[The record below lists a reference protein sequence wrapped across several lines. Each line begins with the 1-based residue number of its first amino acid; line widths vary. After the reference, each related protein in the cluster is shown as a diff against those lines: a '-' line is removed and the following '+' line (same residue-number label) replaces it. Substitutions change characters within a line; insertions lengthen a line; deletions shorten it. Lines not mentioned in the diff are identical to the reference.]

1 MTVVYVLVGWLLL
14 VALVVWSGCRI
25 SERRR
30 REQQA
35 HLELALSEIEL
46 YANAGGGA

>member
-14 VALVVWSGCRI
+14 ATLVVWSSYRI
-25 SERRR
+25 SEQRRR
-30 REQQA
+30 QQQA

-46 YANAGGGA
+46 YANAAGGA